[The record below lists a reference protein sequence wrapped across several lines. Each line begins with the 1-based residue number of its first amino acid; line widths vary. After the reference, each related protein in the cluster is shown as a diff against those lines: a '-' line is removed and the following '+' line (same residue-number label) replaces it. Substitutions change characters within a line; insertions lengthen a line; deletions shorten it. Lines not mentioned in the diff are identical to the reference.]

1 MQVRWRRQKDNNGV
15 NGHAVN
21 LVAVLVEQSREADR
35 TTERLIEELGS
46 VKEHFLTIRATD
58 TRAFHQG
65 LFWAAV
71 EKKLDSLKLESN
83 EREKIELKLLEKVPK
98 PQADWALWGVTCIP
112 RYDPS

>member
-1 MQVRWRRQKDNNGV
+1 MQVRWQRKKDNNGL

-21 LVAVLVEQSREADR
+21 LVAELVEQSRDAGR
-35 TTERLIEELGS
+35 TKERLIEELGS

-71 EKKLDSLKLESN
+71 EKKLDGLKLDPN
-83 EREKIELKLLEKVPK
+83 VRETIELTLLEKVPK

>member
-1 MQVRWRRQKDNNGV
+1 MQVRWQRQKDNNAV

-21 LVAVLVEQSREADR
+21 LVAVLVEQYREAGR
-35 TTERLIEELGS
+35 TQERLIEELGS

-71 EKKLDSLKLESN
+71 EKKLDRLKLESHV
-83 EREKIELKLLEKVPK
+83 RESIEVTLLEKVPK
-98 PQADWALWGVTCIP
+98 PQTDWALWGVTCIP
-112 RYDPS
+112 RYDP

>member
-1 MQVRWRRQKDNNGV
+1 MQVRWQRQKVNNGFK
-15 NGHAVN
+15 GHAVN
-21 LVAVLVEQSREADR
+21 LVAVLVEQSREAGR
-35 TTERLIEELGS
+35 TKERIIEELGS
-46 VKEHFLTIRATD
+46 VKEQFLTIRATD

-71 EKKLDSLKLESN
+71 EKKLDGLELDSSV
-83 EREKIELKLLEKVPK
+83 RETIEVELMEKVPK